1 MVYPPYRDS
10 AMRPGPLAVFVDL
23 QEFRMRREQVNTIA
37 HDASVKVDK
46 HHHHF
51 GLQGHLVARQMAAA
65 ARDAVVLDC
74 RIPGE
79 PSAQF
84 ALHAKSMRLPVVMI
98 SGHVG
103 TMQFAAE
110 NGLQLLRKPFH
121 MADLLNAV
129 REAIASGEFGQRAA

>member
-1 MVYPPYRDS
+1 MPGLTRPELFFARTRVQREKPLGSPYTCVWEIL
-10 AMRPGPLAVFVDL
+10 AGNGPK
-23 QEFRMRREQVNTIA
+23 I
-37 HDASVKVDK
+37 
-46 HHHHF
+46 
-51 GLQGHLVARQMAAA
+51 
-65 ARDAVVLDC
+65 DAVVLDC

-79 PSAQF
+79 PSAQL